1 MTTSRTPGRMLTALA
16 LLAATVFAGT
26 TAGATAGAVAST
38 TASGPQP
45 VIREWQV
52 PWEETRPRDPYVG
65 PLGHVWF
72 VGQRGDYIASLDP
85 LSGDFQRIAL
95 DEGSGPHNLIVA
107 EDGTLYYSGN
117 QAAHIG
123 RVDPITGIVH
133 KIPMP
138 DSRAKDPH
146 TLVFDAAGDIYFT
159 VQGGN
164 MLGKL
169 TVADEQVTLMKVV
182 TERARPYGIIVA
194 PSGIVWATAY
204 GTNKLLKLNPESLS
218 VSEIILPRDSAR
230 PRRLGATSDGRIWY
244 VDYADGLLGFVHPG
258 SGLFKEY
265 PSPGG
270 SGSRPYGMAVDSR
283 NNLWFVESGLTPNRL
298 VGFDPVT
305 ESFFAT
311 VEIPSG
317 GGAVRHMVYDLDAD
331 ALWFGTDNNTI
342 GRADLSP

>member
-1 MTTSRTPGRMLTALA
+1 MTTTLIPRQRLTLMA
-16 LLAATVFAGT
+16 LLAALIGA
-26 TAGATAGAVAST
+26 AAAAAAAPGATTGAR
-38 TASGPQP
+38 QP
-45 VIREWQV
+45 VIREWPV

-72 VGQRGDYIASLDP
+72 VGQRGDYIAALDP
-85 LSGDFQRIAL
+85 LNGEFQRIDL
-95 DEGSGPHNLIVA
+95 DQGSGPHNLIVA
-107 EDGTLYYSGN
+107 EDGTLYYTGN

-123 RVDPITGIVH
+123 RVNPITGIVH

-169 TVADEQVTLMKVV
+169 TLTDERVELIRVV
-182 TERARPYGIIVA
+182 TQRARPYGIIVA
-194 PSGIVWATAY
+194 PSGLVWATAY
-204 GTNKLLKLNPESLS
+204 GTNKLLKLNPETLS

-230 PRRLGATSDGRIWY
+230 PRRLAATTDGRIWY
-244 VDYADGLLGFVHPG
+244 ADYADGLLGFVHPD
-258 SGLFKEY
+258 SGMFKEY

-283 NNLWFVESGLTPNRL
+283 NNLWFVESGLSPNRL

-317 GGAVRHMVYDLDAD
+317 GGSVRHMFYDLDAD
-331 ALWFGTDNNTI
+331 AIWFGTDNNTI